1 MNAEEYQ
8 MHCELLKAEH
18 TRQQANQRLQ
28 AAINCLQCNMYSME
42 CLLEKLDTAKDDAE
56 RAQVM
61 NSAINHLAT
70 GIQPNLR
77 IDLLPD
83 SQSELAKL
91 GA

>member
-1 MNAEEYQ
+1 MKTQENQ
-8 MHCELLKAEH
+8 TQCTLLKAKH
-18 TRQQANQRLQ
+18 TRQQANQLLQ
-28 AAINCLQCNMYSME
+28 SAINCLQRNMYSME

-56 RAQVM
+56 RARVM
-61 NSAINHLAT
+61 NSAINHLVT

-77 IDLLPD
+77 IDLLAD

>member
-1 MNAEEYQ
+1 MKAQENQ
-8 MHCELLKAEH
+8 TQCILLKAEH

-28 AAINCLQCNMYSME
+28 SAINCLQRNMYSME

-56 RAQVM
+56 RARVI
-61 NSAINHLAT
+61 NSAINHLVT

-77 IDLLPD
+77 IDLLAD

>member
-1 MNAEEYQ
+1 MKAQENQ
-8 MHCELLKAEH
+8 TRCVWLKAEN

-28 AAINCLQCNMYSME
+28 SAINCLQRNMYSME
-42 CLLEKLDTAKDDAE
+42 CLLEKMGAAKDDAE
-56 RAQVM
+56 LARVM
-61 NSAINHLAT
+61 NSAINHLVT

-77 IDLLPD
+77 IDLLAD